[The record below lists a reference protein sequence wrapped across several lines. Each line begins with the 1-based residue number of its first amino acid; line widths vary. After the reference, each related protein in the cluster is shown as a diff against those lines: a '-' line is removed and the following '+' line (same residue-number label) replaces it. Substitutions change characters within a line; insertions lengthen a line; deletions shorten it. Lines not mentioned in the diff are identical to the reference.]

1 MKPAIHQPMSA
12 PSRRTP
18 IPARPLLGVACVLLQ
33 SCVFVP
39 RTTIVYDEDC
49 QIEAREMVLEM
60 QQVGAFVGCRGEGCA
75 AILAGAGVVAAAS
88 AVVSGS
94 IVIAGNIVYW
104 FEKQGACHRL
114 ADDMEPGPLP
124 PLPPPPVR

>member
-1 MKPAIHQPMSA
+1 MRVSLP
-12 PSRRTP
+12 
-18 IPARPLLGVACVLLQ
+18 VAAALLLQ

-39 RTTIVYDEDC
+39 RTTLVYDEDC
-49 QIEAREMVLEM
+49 HIEAREMVLEM

-104 FEKQGACHRL
+104 FEKQGFCQRQ
-114 ADDMEPGPLP
+114 EPPPEPDLP
-124 PLPPPPVR
+124 PSPESPAQ

>member
-1 MKPAIHQPMSA
+1 MRRTDI
-12 PSRRTP
+12 PSRRP
-18 IPARPLLGVACVLLQ
+18 SFRPAWLAAAAAAWLAAG
-33 SCVFVP
+33 CVFVP
-39 RTTIVYDEDC
+39 RTTLVYDEDC
-49 QIEAREMVLEM
+49 HIEAREMVLEM

-104 FEKQGACHRL
+104 FEKQGACQRRP
-114 ADDMEPGPLP
+114 EPPEPLVVPELP
-124 PLPPPPVR
+124 PAPETQGD